1 MFSSPFLLHLKTRA
15 GIREA
20 AVRLGALTEA
30 EALQKMCRCPLHADS
45 NPSFLI
51 NDGRNTSHCFGCGA
65 HGDVFSFV
73 PGLTQCSF
81 YEAVI
86 ILAECFGIEV
96 EYCDQTQ
103 ETKAKRSKMQD
114 LYKAVAKLEKFFVKE
129 LNKAYMQNPTD
140 AALQY
145 LAKRFGVPTDAESWC
160 VRWGLGLIRQTDL
173 AHSEIAEFIP
183 QLETLRLIR
192 VTPHGLALCIG
203 FGRVVIPIKDVLGRT
218 VGFAARD
225 LTNTPNVPKYL
236 NSPASQLFK
245 KSQLLF
251 GLSDAARTISKTQEA
266 VLVEGYTD
274 VMRLHACG
282 VTNTVARMGTA
293 LTPEQIALLKKAG
306 ARHVRIIA
314 DQDSAG
320 ELAQQK
326 DSLTLL
332 KEGFAVSVVRMET
345 HLLENNH
352 EPVND

>member
-1 MFSSPFLLHLKTRA
+1 MFTPSFLTRLKTQA
-15 GIREA
+15 SIRVVGE
-20 AVRLGALTEA
+20 RLGAFTDVEA
-30 EALQKMCRCPLHADS
+30 RQKMCRCPLHADS

-51 NDGRNTSHCFGCGA
+51 NDGRNTYHCFGCGA

-73 PGLTQCSF
+73 QEFKRCSF

-86 ILAECFGIEV
+86 ILAELFGIEV

-114 LYKAVAKLEKFFVKE
+114 LYEAVAKLEKFFVKE

-145 LAKRFGVPTDAESWC
+145 LVKRFGAPADAESWC
-160 VRWGLGLIRQTDL
+160 VRWGLGLIQQTDL
-173 AHSEIAEFIP
+173 AHSEIAELIP
-183 QLETLRLIR
+183 QLETLGLIR
-192 VTPHGLALCIG
+192 VAPHGLALCIG

-225 LTNTPNVPKYL
+225 ITNTPNVPKYL
-236 NSPASQLFK
+236 NSPASELFK

-293 LTPEQIALLKKAG
+293 LTPEQIVLLKKAG

-320 ELAQQK
+320 QIAQQK

-352 EPVND
+352 EPLDD

>member
-1 MFSSPFLLHLKTRA
+1 MKTRA
-15 GIREA
+15 KIREV
-20 AVRLGALTEA
+20 AVRLGSLTAA
-30 EALQKMCRCPLHADS
+30 EAQQKMCRCPLHADA

-51 NDGRNTSHCFGCGA
+51 NDQRNTYHCFGCGA

-73 PGLTQCSF
+73 QAIKQCSF

-114 LYKAVAKLEKFFVKE
+114 LYEAVAKLEKFFVKE
-129 LNKAYMQNPTD
+129 LNKAYLQTPDD

-145 LAKRFGVPTDAESWC
+145 LVKRFGEPTDAESWC
-160 VRWGLGLIRQTDL
+160 VRWGLGLIRQTDM
-173 AHSEIAEFIP
+173 AHSELAELIP
-183 QLETLRLIR
+183 QLETLGLVR
-192 VTPHGLALCIG
+192 VLPNNLVFCIG
-203 FGRVVIPIKDVLGRT
+203 VGRVAIPIKDVLGRT

-225 LTNTPNVPKYL
+225 ITNTPNIPKYL
-236 NSPASQLFK
+236 NSPASELFK

-251 GLSDAARTISKTQEA
+251 GLSDAARTIGRTQEA

-274 VMRLHACG
+274 VMRLHSCG

-293 LTPEQIALLKKAG
+293 LTPEQIVQLKKAG

-314 DQDSAG
+314 DQDDAG
-320 ELAQQK
+320 QLAQQK
-326 DSLTLL
+326 DSITLL
-332 KEGFAVSVVRMET
+332 KEGFAVSVVTMDTRS
-345 HLLENNH
+345 LENNSECH
-352 EPVND
+352 ED